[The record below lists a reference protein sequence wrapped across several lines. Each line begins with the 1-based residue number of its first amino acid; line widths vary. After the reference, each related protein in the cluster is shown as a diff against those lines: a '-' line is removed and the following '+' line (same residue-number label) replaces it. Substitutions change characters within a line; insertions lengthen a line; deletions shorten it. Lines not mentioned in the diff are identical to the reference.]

1 MRFFRA
7 AGLVVAILGTVNAT
21 SCGDSQGPP
30 SEQLPFEGI
39 REFDEYCNP
48 VGGDTTD
55 FVPRPSGGNY
65 SLDAACPNPTQG
77 PTTIIAFQIPQPDSV
92 WLFVYDR
99 TNAPPSDTL
108 YAGRLPA
115 GRHRFTWH
123 KPGAE
128 GIFRVEMNTRSG
140 FQSHGDVQFRP

>member
-7 AGLVVAILGTVNAT
+7 FGLAVVILGIVNVT

-30 SEQLPFEGI
+30 PEQLPFEGI
-39 REFDEYCNP
+39 REFDEYCSP

-55 FVPRPSGGNY
+55 FVPRPSVGNY
-65 SLDAACPNPTQG
+65 SLEDVCPNPTQG
-77 PTTIIAFQIPQPDSV
+77 PTANITFQVPQPDSI

-108 YAGRLPA
+108 YAGRIPA

-123 KPGAE
+123 NPGAE
-128 GIFRVEMNTRSG
+128 GIFRVEMNTKSG
-140 FQSHGDVQFRP
+140 FRSHGDVQFMP